1 MTIFYQMLLHDIL
14 KTTKVFESSLTSHDE
29 KVMFKEICELDEER
43 RRRDGEELEKAVR
56 LDMKK
61 SL

>member
-1 MTIFYQMLLHDIL
+1 MLLHDFL

-29 KVMFKEICELDEER
+29 KVMFKEIFELDEER
-43 RRRDGEELEKAVR
+43 RKRDAEELERAIR
-56 LDMKK
+56 IDNKK

>member
-1 MTIFYQMLLHDIL
+1 MLLHDIL

-29 KVMFKEICELDEER
+29 KVMFKEIFELDEER